1 MQTQKQPFLP
11 TRLKLLLT
19 ICFWAGSYAAI
30 KIAVGEVSP
39 VTVIWLRFLI
49 GFLILGVVAGRR
61 GELAF
66 PPRKD
71 LPMLIITG
79 FSGVAL
85 HHLLQ
90 SSALVTV
97 EATTTAWI
105 AATIPVFI
113 VLLSWIFLKEKP
125 GWVTLAGI
133 LLAACGVLLVIS
145 HGNLG
150 GLAGAGFGKP
160 GDLLLLLSAI
170 NWAAFSIISRPL
182 LQRYSAARFTFY
194 TMLFGWLIICIP
206 FLAGARWQELS
217 RLDAGGWVGILYLGA
232 LCSAL
237 GYIFYN
243 DGLKLLPASQVGAF
257 LYLQPIIAT
266 LISAVLISEKILP
279 ATIIGGALILLG
291 VWQVNRSSNT
301 PTV

>member
-1 MQTQKQPFLP
+1 MQSKNQTLLS

-19 ICFWAGSYAAI
+19 ITFWAGSYAAI

-39 VTVIWLRFLI
+39 VSVIWLRFLI
-49 GFLILGVVAGRR
+49 GFVILGLVAWRR

-66 PPRKD
+66 PPRED
-71 LPMLIITG
+71 LPCLIVTG

-125 GWVTLAGI
+125 GWATLAGI

-150 GLAGAGFGKP
+150 GLAGAGFGKT
-160 GDLLLLLSAI
+160 GDLLLVLSAI

-194 TMLFGWLIICIP
+194 TMLFGWLIVCIP
-206 FLAGARWQELS
+206 FFAMGKWQELS
-217 RLDAGGWVGILYLGA
+217 RLNVSGWSGILYLGV

-279 ATIIGGALILLG
+279 ATLIGGALILIG
-291 VWQVNRSSNT
+291 VWQVNRSSGT
-301 PTV
+301 PPA